1 MQIKKLIVIV
11 VAVIVVLLVVGG
23 VYALLRFGLIK
34 SSVIVQPVAEKSISD
49 QDILNRLKTIILL
62 PDDVTPTM
70 AVVMDAPT
78 LIKQQPDFFAN
89 VKNGDRL
96 IIYPDLVILYDY
108 NSNKIIKVGPVQTA
122 KAQ

>member
-1 MQIKKLIVIV
+1 MELKELRKQYFFKIIIIL
-11 VAVIVVLLVVGG
+11 AVVLAAV
-23 VYALLRFGLIK
+23 
-34 SSVIVQPVAEKSISD
+34 SVTFYF
-49 QDILNRLKTIILL
+49 LNRTGYINLPPTDEQILAQLKTIILL